1 MSETS
6 VITHHTALIYV
17 MVLISASDGEMT
29 DAELS
34 EIGNIVTHLP
44 IFEDFDVERLAS
56 VAESCT
62 DLLQDEAGLD
72 TTLSLVNEG
81 LPEKLRETAYALA
94 CDVAVADGEI
104 KQEELRLL
112 EIIRHRIYVDRLT
125 AAAIERGARA
135 RHAVL

>member
-1 MSETS
+1 
-6 VITHHTALIYV
+6 

>member
-72 TTLSLVNEG
+72 TTLSLVNDG

>member
-1 MSETS
+1 MSDTS

-44 IFEDFDVERLAS
+44 VFYDFDVERLSSIA
-56 VAESCT
+56 ASCT

-72 TTLSLVNEG
+72 TTLSLVNDG

-94 CDVAVADGEI
+94 CDIAVADGEI

-112 EIIRHRIYVDRLT
+112 EIIRHRIHVDRLT

>member
-1 MSETS
+1 MPESS

-17 MVLISASDGEMT
+17 MVLVSASDGDMT
-29 DAELS
+29 DAELG

-44 IFEDFDVERLAS
+44 VFRDFDIERLSSIAG
-56 VAESCT
+56 SCT
-62 DLLQDEAGLD
+62 DLLQDDAGLD
-72 TTLSLVNEG
+72 TALSLVFEG
-81 LPEKLRETAYALA
+81 LPEKLRETAYAVA
-94 CDVAVADGEI
+94 CDIAVADGEI

-112 EIIRHRIYVDRLT
+112 ELVRHRLRVDRLS